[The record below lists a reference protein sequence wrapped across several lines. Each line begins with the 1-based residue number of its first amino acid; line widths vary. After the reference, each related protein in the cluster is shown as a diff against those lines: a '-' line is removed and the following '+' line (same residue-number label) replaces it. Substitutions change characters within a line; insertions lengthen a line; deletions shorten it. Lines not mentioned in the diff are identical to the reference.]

1 MTIYLVDR
9 LSLLTLND
17 ICLQRAQ
24 RKRLQKEHDELD
36 LLISTYQRVLE
47 KNGDADLTR
56 IHQKEPSSPV
66 RRNSV
71 LPESAPDSPPISP
84 TSSLASKKPVFLK
97 TWEER
102 ERERRLEKEV
112 SKAQR
117 IEEEKQRLLQR
128 VMERQQRDDYEALI
142 SKFTE
147 NRKHRAAR
155 RIQTFVR
162 SINSALQAKRSAT
175 ENRAASLVQAA
186 WKRFMHVKDY
196 PRRLEERREEMET
209 LLMAHSEKELK
220 QWLADMEQKQRDE
233 AIARAMSPPESIRSN
248 ELEDAIEDISSPSVS
263 PSKQVVDALVATW
276 RKLHRVFVIAHRTK
290 GTDYRDLFSEI
301 DLRKDDVLDR
311 AELRLG
317 ARSFGVRLD
326 RKITRACVRFHLPYC
341 RYGSW
346 ID

>member
-1 MTIYLVDR
+1 M
-9 LSLLTLND
+9 
-17 ICLQRAQ
+17 
-24 RKRLQKEHDELD
+24 QKEHDDLE

-47 KNGDADLTR
+47 KNGDAALIQTQ
-56 IHQKEPSSPV
+56 QKEPGSPV
-66 RRNSV
+66 RCNPAV
-71 LPESAPDSPPISP
+71 PESAPNSPPTSP
-84 TSSLASKKPVFLK
+84 TPSLSSKKPVFLK

-128 VMERQQRDDYEALI
+128 VIERQQQEDYEALI

-147 NRKHRAAR
+147 SRKQRAAR

-162 SINSALQAKRSAT
+162 SIRSALQAKRLET
-175 ENRAASLVQAA
+175 ENRAASLVQAS
-186 WKRFMHVKDY
+186 WKRFVHVRDY
-196 PRRLEERREEMET
+196 PRRLEERREDIEMQQ
-209 LLMAHSEKELK
+209 MAQSEEELR
-220 QWLADMEQKQRDE
+220 QWLADLEQKRREE

-248 ELEDAIEDISSPSVS
+248 EPEDAIDDTPSPSAS
-263 PSKQVVDALVATW
+263 PSKQVVDALVTTW

-326 RKITRACVRFHLPYC
+326 RKITRAYVNVC
-341 RYGSW
+341 RIVGIGSW
-346 ID
+346 IG